1 MATKRPRPN
10 LQLDMSTSIED
21 KSKIEQGRQNKDNK
35 NTLNYT
41 SIEIGLESV
50 IFKNENFSVGSK
62 CIKNTST
69 GERLTCVIEPNDLE
83 YGDFIGSGASGS
95 VHLAKFKPKNI
106 IIAIKSINIYDAD
119 KRKQF
124 KNDLNV
130 LFENKCPFLVH
141 FYGAFFEEGNVK
153 ILLEYMNLGSLDKVI
168 DKIKK
173 KKKQPGLPEPILA
186 KMTQQILQGLL
197 YLHKVKHQIHRDIKP
212 ANILINT
219 DGVLKLTDFGI
230 AKTLENT
237 SDLSKTFV
245 GTKNFMS
252 PERIVGKGYSY
263 SSDVWSLGLIIY
275 EMASGIFP
283 YQDGNDFLM
292 QITKIVEGP
301 EPTLPNNGLYS
312 PELQNFVVRC
322 LKKDPNERDSVI
334 ELCNHPWILQ
344 YTSLEGEVADWL
356 AQLFDYNLHD
366 S

>member
-1 MATKRPRPN
+1 MKPGKRRPN
-10 LQLDMSTSIED
+10 LQLDMSASIED
-21 KSKIEQGRQNKDNK
+21 RTKIEASRQATNKHN
-35 NTLNYT
+35 LNYT

-50 IFKNENFSVGSK
+50 IFKNENFSVGPK

-69 GERLTCVIEPNDLE
+69 GERLTCIIEPNDLE

-95 VHLAKFKPKNI
+95 VHLAVYKPKGI
-106 IIAIKSINIYDAD
+106 VIAIKSINIFDQD

-124 KNDLNV
+124 KNDVNV

-141 FYGAFFEEGNVK
+141 FYGGFFEEGAVK
-153 ILLEYMNLGSLDKVI
+153 ILLEYMNLGSLDRVI
-168 DKIKK
+168 QMIKK
-173 KKKQPGLPEPILA
+173 KKYPQPCIPEPILA

-212 ANILINT
+212 ANILVNT

-230 AKTLENT
+230 AKTLGDT

-252 PERIVGKGYSY
+252 PERIVGKEYSY

-301 EPTLPNNGLYS
+301 EPQLPNNGCFS
-312 PELQNFVVRC
+312 QELRNFVVRC

-344 YTSLEGEVADWL
+344 YTQQEDEISDWL
-356 AQLFDYNLHD
+356 AEVFN
-366 S
+366 